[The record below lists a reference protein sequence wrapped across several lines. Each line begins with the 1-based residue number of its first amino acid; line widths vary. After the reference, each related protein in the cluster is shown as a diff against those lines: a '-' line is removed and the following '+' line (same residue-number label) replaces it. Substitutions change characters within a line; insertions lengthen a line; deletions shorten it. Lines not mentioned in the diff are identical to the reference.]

1 MRWFLFGVLAAV
13 SWTARL
19 LGVGLVEDP
28 AGSALIS
35 LSCLIVGGVLAG
47 ELAAG
52 WRLPRITGYLVLG
65 LLAGP
70 YALGLETAADARFLH
85 LFQELALGLI
95 ALTAGGELRWR
106 GLRSRARPLVA
117 ITVAHV
123 RGIWLVVGGAVWLG
137 LAAIPF
143 LGPLGAAE
151 AVAAAALLGV
161 IAVAVSPSTTIAVI
175 TEMRARGE
183 LTETVLGV
191 TVLKDVLVLLLF
203 AWVYAAGRAA
213 LGDEPLDLS
222 LVRAV
227 GIEIVLSLVVGCG
240 LGLVFGIYLG
250 KVGRHLEL
258 AVLALALVSVELG
271 RAAPVEHLLVC
282 VAVGFVVRNI
292 FSRSS
297 AVFLDALER
306 SAGPIYVVFF
316 ALVGADLDLGVFTVV
331 WLPAALYVAVRLA
344 AVWLLTRLPARVA
357 GAGPSV
363 VQWAWQGFVAQ
374 AGLSLGLA
382 ARIGR
387 ELEAVGERLA
397 TLVIAAVVINQLAGP
412 VLWARALMASGEAG
426 RGEHRGRPDG
436 RPPNVG

>member
-1 MRWFLFGVLAAV
+1 MRWFLFAVLAAT
-13 SWTARL
+13 SWTARA
-19 LGVGLVEDP
+19 LGVGVVEDR

-35 LSCLIVGGVLAG
+35 LSCLIIGGVLSG
-47 ELAAG
+47 ELAAR

-70 YALGLETAADARFLH
+70 YALGLETADDARFLH

-95 ALTAGGELRWR
+95 ALTAGAQLRWR
-106 GLRSRARPLVA
+106 KIRDRARPLAA
-117 ITVAHV
+117 ITLGHV
-123 RGIWLVVGGAVWLG
+123 LGIWLVVAGATWLG
-137 LAAIPF
+137 LAAVPF
-143 LGPLGAAE
+143 LGPLTAAE
-151 AVAAAALLGV
+151 AVAVATLLGV

-258 AVLALALVSVELG
+258 AVLALALVSFELG

-282 VAVGFVVRNI
+282 VAVGFAVRNI
-292 FSRSS
+292 FGRSS
-297 AVFLDALER
+297 AAFLDALER

-387 ELEAVGERLA
+387 ELEGIGERLA
-397 TLVIAAVVINQLAGP
+397 TVVVAAVVINQLVGP
-412 VLWARALMASGEAG
+412 VLWARALVASGEAG
-426 RGEHRGRPDG
+426 REDDDG
-436 RPPNVG
+436 RPNGRPSIGD